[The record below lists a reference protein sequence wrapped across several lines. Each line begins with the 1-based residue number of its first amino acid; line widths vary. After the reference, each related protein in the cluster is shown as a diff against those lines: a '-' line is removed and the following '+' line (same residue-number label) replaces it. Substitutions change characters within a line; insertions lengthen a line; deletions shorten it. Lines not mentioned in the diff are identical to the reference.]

1 MVSMKNTIY
10 QIFKA
15 NLYALSVL
23 TILGIASCSKAGT
36 DEPVLEPKSTQKQ
49 LISIPISAEVELDE
63 STRSLVYPL
72 TKDGKFQSKLSATV
86 PMITVIRNAKAGG
99 LVYANHLNWQF
110 DSKTNKLQLKQDVL
124 MTPEEYTALSGGT
137 WYASAVLS
145 GAERTDTQGSGP
157 TALSQR
163 LSYTTRK
170 EYATSSSNSQIQVS
184 RIDPKIS
191 VKSPIYYP
199 STGSVLIGDPMLMH
213 QAAPWVDHEGTS
225 EATKN
230 NLPTIYILPWTK
242 VNLTHNDPNY
252 TPPSRTNN
260 NGSLVDVIGQAPPQ
274 RTISF
279 SGSLKPVGTVVRIKL
294 ETAPATYEMADQS
307 GDAQDLQAYM
317 KGATWNLDYLRIQ
330 TRADGHYDFATGDVV
345 AGQIPQFVYSNSTPG
360 FITWR
365 GRSPKQIEFSAPIQN
380 HGYIYFWTP
389 EETFSAS
396 MGIRHVYEKPT
407 EIKSV
412 NPEAPYQRVMVGSV
426 THSDYYSYYYTDS
439 GVSVFNFPTYTGD
452 ATQWKNLLKGA
463 PYTFDCATEY
473 PMQTIQGLKNG
484 HTKEITLRVRPAIK
498 NAQRHTL
505 KVGTH
510 PNTGR

>member
-15 NLYALSVL
+15 NLYAFSALSVL
-23 TILGIASCSKAGT
+23 GIVSCSKSGK
-36 DEPVLEPKSTQKQ
+36 DEPVLEPKNTQEQ

-63 STRSLVYPL
+63 STRSLVYSL
-72 TKDGKFQSKLSATV
+72 TTDGKFKSNLSATV
-86 PMITVIRNAKAGG
+86 PIITVIRNAKEGSP
-99 LVYANHLNWQF
+99 VYADHLNWQF
-110 DSKTNKLQLKQDVL
+110 DSKSNKLQLKEDIL
-124 MTPEEYTALSGGT
+124 MSIDEYRALSGGT

-145 GAERTDTQGSGP
+145 GVTRRDLNGTGP

-163 LSYTTRK
+163 LSYTTRNV
-170 EYATSSSNSQIQVS
+170 YAHDNGFTREVS

-199 STGSVLIGDPMLMH
+199 TSGGYIGDADLMH
-213 QAAPWVDHEGTS
+213 NTASMVDHAGTS
-225 EATKN
+225 ASTAN
-230 NLPTIYILPWTK
+230 NLPALYILPWTK

-252 TPPSRTNN
+252 TPPSNN
-260 NGSLVDVIGQAPPQ
+260 SGSQSSLVDHTPTDHK

-279 SGSLKPVGTVVRIKL
+279 SGTLKPVGTVVRIKL
-294 ETAPATYEMADQS
+294 ETAPATYQMADQS

-317 KGATWNLDYLRIQ
+317 KGTTWSLSRLQIQ

-345 AGQIPQFVYSNSTPG
+345 AGQIPQFVYSKSTPG
-360 FITWR
+360 LITWR
-365 GRSPKQIEFSAPIQN
+365 GLASKQIEFSAPIQS

-396 MGIRHVYEKPT
+396 VGINHVYEKPT

-412 NPEAPYQRVMVGSV
+412 NPEEPYQVVMVGSV
-426 THSDYYSYYYTDS
+426 QHSSYNSSYYTDS
-439 GVSVFNFPTYTGD
+439 GVTVFNFPKYTGD

-463 PYTFDCATEY
+463 PYTFDCVTQY
-473 PMQTIQGLKNG
+473 PIKTVQGLKNG
-484 HTKEITLRVRPAIK
+484 YTKEVTVRVRPAIT
-498 NAQRHTL
+498 NAKRHTL
-505 KVGTH
+505 KTKVSASGFE
-510 PNTGR
+510 